1 MPSPCDAYIE
11 YRNNQ
16 SITKYRVTQL
26 IDTHSH
32 LFVKEFDEDRSA
44 AVERAIA
51 SGVSHI
57 CLPCIDASSIEPI
70 DAMCKAYPGVCHP
83 MIGLH
88 PTDVNEDYRE
98 QLALMH
104 SRLMSDKSYIAVGEV
119 GLDFYW
125 DDSRKQQ
132 QIEVFETQIGWAQE
146 KNLPLVI
153 HSRSAFDELYR
164 VMSAHRNGG
173 LAGIFHCFSGTADEA
188 RALLEIPGFML
199 GIGGAVTYKKNTLPQ
214 VLLETV
220 PLERIVLETD
230 APYLSPVPYRGRRN
244 ESAHI
249 VEVARFIAQLYGV
262 TFEEVAR
269 ITTENAKRVFTLIR

>member
-1 MPSPCDAYIE
+1 MI
-11 YRNNQ
+11 
-16 SITKYRVTQL
+16 QL

-32 LFVKEFDEDRSA
+32 LFVKEFDEDRAA
-44 AVERAIA
+44 AVERALA
-51 SGVSHI
+51 AGVAHI

-70 DAMCKAYPGVCHP
+70 DAMCRDYPGVCHP

-88 PTDVNEDYRE
+88 PTDVGDDYRE

-104 SRLMSDKSYIAVGEV
+104 SRLISCDSYIAVGEV

-132 QIEVFETQIGWAQE
+132 QIEAFETQIGWAKE

-164 VMSAHRNGG
+164 VMSAHRNDG
-173 LAGIFHCFSGTADEA
+173 LTGIFHCFSGTADEA
-188 RALLEIPGFML
+188 RALLEFSGFML
-199 GIGGAVTYKKNTLPQ
+199 GIGGTVTYKKNTLPQ
-214 VLLETV
+214 VLLEAV

-244 ESAHI
+244 ESAY
-249 VEVARFIAQLYGV
+249 VAEVARFIAQLYCV
-262 TFEEVAR
+262 SFDEVAR
-269 ITTENAKRVFTLIR
+269 VTTANAKKVFASIG